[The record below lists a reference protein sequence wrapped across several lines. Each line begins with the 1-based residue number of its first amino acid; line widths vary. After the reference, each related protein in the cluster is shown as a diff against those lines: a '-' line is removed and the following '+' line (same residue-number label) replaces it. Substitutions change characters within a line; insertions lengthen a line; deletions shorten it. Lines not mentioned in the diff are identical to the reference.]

1 MHAHGGR
8 VAGMR
13 QWAHE
18 RPAWKGRRLGAS
30 TRPAR
35 ARERPVRGGWGHPR
49 GTRFRRYARSR
60 SPFASQGAVTVEGSE
75 GSRKETSVMSAPA
88 ASTANIVR
96 VFTQEELEARKAAVV
111 EELERRFGSL
121 DRALEREEDWDYDDD
136 EARLFS
142 EYHAI
147 NFLLSD

>member
-1 MHAHGGR
+1 
-8 VAGMR
+8 
-13 QWAHE
+13 
-18 RPAWKGRRLGAS
+18 
-30 TRPAR
+30 
-35 ARERPVRGGWGHPR
+35 
-49 GTRFRRYARSR
+49 
-60 SPFASQGAVTVEGSE
+60 
-75 GSRKETSVMSAPA
+75 MSAPA

-121 DRALEREEDWDYDDD
+121 DRALEREEDWNYGDD

-147 NFLLSD
+147 SFLLSD

>member
-1 MHAHGGR
+1 
-8 VAGMR
+8 
-13 QWAHE
+13 
-18 RPAWKGRRLGAS
+18 
-30 TRPAR
+30 
-35 ARERPVRGGWGHPR
+35 
-49 GTRFRRYARSR
+49 
-60 SPFASQGAVTVEGSE
+60 
-75 GSRKETSVMSAPA
+75 MSAPA

-121 DRALEREEDWDYDDD
+121 DRALEREEDWDYDD

-147 NFLLSD
+147 SFLLSD